1 MHKLEE
7 FTQVGRGRGCVLL
20 ATESLVGALFF
31 HRACVGAVAVR
42 ADLQG
47 SQADGCFVWQAWTS
61 MGVTTRSPFKGPHIA
76 ATRSTVLLKSVNA
89 RRHPPPHRSARAP
102 WTNED
107 ADGACTNNRCSTIHN
122 TIHNKPTTLPLSMSK
137 PPLDSAFRTP
147 LHPPA
152 HSLASSATPR
162 KQAFTC
168 RTGTKHAH
176 TRTRPNDC
184 EKKIPGNLN
193 FSLQLLL
200 PPQTTD
206 E

>member
-122 TIHNKPTTLPLSMSK
+122 TIHNKPTTLPLSFYVQAAVRFSF
-137 PPLDSAFRTP
+137 PHTLTP
-147 LHPPA
+147 ACTLLSFKRDAPKTSLHMQNGD
-152 HSLASSATPR
+152 
-162 KQAFTC
+162 K
-168 RTGTKHAH
+168 
-176 TRTRPNDC
+176 TRTHPDTTKRLRKKDPRQPQLFAAASPSPPNH
-184 EKKIPGNLN
+184 
-193 FSLQLLL
+193 
-200 PPQTTD
+200 
-206 E
+206 